1 MASVLRM
8 QKKYAKV
15 ITALTWAALPILAV
29 ATDVEPILNY
39 SSTQCATIDYKYFK
53 PINAESLES
62 IYCGYKMVL
71 KSSGKNLHLY
81 SSGNFST
88 QENIEG
94 NVMWQRATIL
104 KSCEE
109 NQLQTL
115 SLLKTNYPS
124 LLIDCDKY
132 KDFDDGSFEKNILN
146 LSTKSPAR
154 ELAEDSEIIVMV

>member
-1 MASVLRM
+1 
-8 QKKYAKV
+8 
-15 ITALTWAALPILAV
+15 
-29 ATDVEPILNY
+29 
-39 SSTQCATIDYKYFK
+39 
-53 PINAESLES
+53 
-62 IYCGYKMVL
+62 
-71 KSSGKNLHLY
+71 
-81 SSGNFST
+81 
-88 QENIEG
+88 
-94 NVMWQRATIL
+94 MWQRATIL